1 MTINGRYSINN
12 SKRIE
17 DLINNLE
24 EYKSELVEKAQMFVS
39 RLMDIGIETAEANT
53 GQYRGFIVFKRH
65 MIADKDS
72 ADGVIVATDG
82 TKLVR
87 EWYRDGRIVSTEIS
101 PLLMAEFGS
110 GWLAKVLDD
119 VSGVGQGTFPG
130 QRHAFD
136 KDGWDWTTP
145 DGETHHSIGET
156 PTFPMHSAALA
167 MEFEINRVGR
177 EVFGNV

>member
-1 MTINGRYSINN
+1 MNKYNRISLNN
-12 SKRIE
+12 SKGIE
-17 DLINNLE
+17 DLINALE
-24 EYKSELVEKAQMFVS
+24 DYKAEIAQKAQDFVS

-53 GQYRGFIVFKRH
+53 GQYRGFIVFHRH
-65 MIADKDS
+65 MVADKDS

-110 GWLAKVLDD
+110 GWLAKVLDN
-119 VSGVGQGTFPG
+119 VSGVGQGSFPG

-156 PTFPMHSAALA
+156 PTYPMHSAVLA
-167 MEFEINRVGR
+167 MEFDVDRVGR
-177 EVFGNV
+177 EVFGDV